1 MELVLAGHSYTD
13 IVENTRCSRRD
24 ISAAKK
30 TITSHQIT
38 PARLAVMTDVDLRVL
53 FPDGRARISDEY
65 EQPGFGRVLQS
76 MKSNQHFTLQ
86 QAWSRYVS
94 RPGGGKKYGYS
105 QYCALFA

>member
-1 MELVLAGHSYTD
+1 MANHRKIMELVLAGHSYSD

-65 EQPGFGRVLQS
+65 EQPEFGRVLQS

-86 QAWSRYVS
+86 QPPRITKLVS
-94 RPGGGKKYGYS
+94 VR
-105 QYCALFA
+105 